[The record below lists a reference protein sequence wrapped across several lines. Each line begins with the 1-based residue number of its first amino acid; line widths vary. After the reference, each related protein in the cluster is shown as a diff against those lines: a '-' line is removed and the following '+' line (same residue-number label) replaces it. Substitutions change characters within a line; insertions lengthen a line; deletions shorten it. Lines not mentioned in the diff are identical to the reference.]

1 MPSKVTLSEYFRAVD
16 RHLENTGKM
25 PRESFRIQVCGQCI
39 ELRFPSRELARI
51 ARLSLEGCVT
61 EDTAAAPDAV
71 FLYWYDRCDAY
82 LPAGEAARSA
92 MWRSGDDTGSLQIG
106 TDSQR
111 MIGADCVRRRYYY
124 AMPQPEGVDT
134 VVYGHTVAGLFS
146 RWAGDAGMIL
156 MHAAA
161 VGSGGK
167 GVLIVGRSGS
177 GKSTFSVSC
186 LMEGLDFVS
195 DDYVL
200 LSRTGPVEAMPLYT
214 NIAVNPDMYE
224 RMPPSERLSAP
235 AYADWWNGK
244 LHFHLDRKEFCPSLE
259 IRAIV
264 MPRVTGGEEPA
275 IALSPLGAAMTQL
288 IHSSLEQLERYRD
301 TQLVRQMA
309 ARLGHLPV
317 YEMQMSTDLTKNP
330 AFLRRF
336 IEKEL

>member
-1 MPSKVTLSEYFRAVD
+1 MPSKVTLTEYFQAVD

-25 PRESFRIQVCGQCI
+25 PGESFRIKVCGQCI
-39 ELRFPSRELARI
+39 ELRFPNRELAESGRM
-51 ARLSLEGCVT
+51 SLAGCVT
-61 EDTAAAPDAV
+61 EDAAAAPDAV

-92 MWRSGDDTGSLQIG
+92 MWRSRDATGSLQIG
-106 TDSQR
+106 TDSHR
-111 MIGADCVRRRYYY
+111 MIGSDSVRRRYYY
-124 AMPQPEGVDT
+124 AMPQPAGVDT

-146 RWAGDAGMIL
+146 RWASDAGMIL
-156 MHAAA
+156 LHAAA
-161 VGSGGK
+161 VGTQGK

-186 LMEGLDFVS
+186 LMAGLDFVS

-200 LSRTGPVEAMPLYT
+200 LSQTGPVEAMPLYT

-224 RMPPSERLSAP
+224 RMPPSDRLREP

-244 LHFHLDRKEFCPSLE
+244 LHFHLDNREFSPKLE
-259 IRAIV
+259 IRAVV
-264 MPRVTGGEEPA
+264 MPRVSGGDEPS
-275 IALSPLGAAMTQL
+275 IAPSPQGAAMTQM

-301 TQLVRQMA
+301 TDLIRQMGT
-309 ARLGHLPV
+309 RLGRLPV
-317 YEMQMSTDLTKNP
+317 YEMQMSTDLMKNP